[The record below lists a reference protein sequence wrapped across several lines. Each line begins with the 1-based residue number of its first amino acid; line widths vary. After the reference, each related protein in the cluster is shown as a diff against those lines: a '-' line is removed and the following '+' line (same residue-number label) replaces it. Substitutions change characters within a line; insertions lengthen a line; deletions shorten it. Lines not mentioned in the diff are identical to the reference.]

1 MVEEV
6 EMVTRDFQAKM
17 QHHILLV
24 EMEGMEVMEEMG
36 VMEVKEGME
45 DTQDT
50 KIFS

>member
-24 EMEGMEVMEEMG
+24 EMEGMEV
-36 VMEVKEGME
+36 KEGME
-45 DTQDT
+45 DTELT

>member
-6 EMVTRDFQAKM
+6 EMVTRDFQAQM
-17 QHHILLV
+17 QHNILLM

-45 DTQDT
+45 DTELT